1 MDNALDTMSDLAA
14 IGSMGQG
21 FSALFGLDSSA
32 IDESIQKLLALQ
44 NVLQSLEAL
53 NQHILTGEG
62 IGGWLAK
69 GNAAIDKFVNKLFGL
84 QTASR
89 KTSKSV
95 EGIGIC

>member
-53 NQHILTGEG
+53 NQHILTVKALVVGLPKVMLPL
-62 IGGWLAK
+62 INLSISYLACRLHQ
-69 GNAAIDKFVNKLFGL
+69 GRL
-84 QTASR
+84 QNL
-89 KTSKSV
+89 
-95 EGIGIC
+95 C